1 MKSEKSD
8 NTVAN
13 TYGGAGSLR
22 KIRKLSFDELVSEN
36 KKALLKDAA
45 FLDKI
50 EERLEQR
57 YKEEK

>member
-1 MKSEKSD
+1 M
-8 NTVAN
+8 
-13 TYGGAGSLR
+13 R